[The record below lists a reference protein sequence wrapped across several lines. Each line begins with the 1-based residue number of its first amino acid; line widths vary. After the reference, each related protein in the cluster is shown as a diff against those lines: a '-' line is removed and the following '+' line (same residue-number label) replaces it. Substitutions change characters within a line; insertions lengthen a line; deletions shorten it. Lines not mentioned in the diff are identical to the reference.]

1 MFRRIFVTILVF
13 IAMAAIAGGV
23 VYWVYDGYMY
33 YRTDDAQVT
42 GQIVNV
48 SSPASGTLS
57 TLNVE
62 VGQTVSAGQTLGT
75 ITLPPTTTIPTSTNA
90 KSTTPATVNLTS
102 PIDGTIVQ
110 VPAVQG
116 QAVAAG
122 LQLVSVTNLNSLSI
136 TAYVDEGAINNLSIN
151 QAVDI
156 SIDAYNGTSFAGHV
170 EQIVQSTAGEFS
182 LLPNEDPTSGNF
194 TKVGQRIPV
203 IITLDSK
210 NGKDVMPGMSAEVVI
225 HLH

>member
-1 MFRRIFVTILVF
+1 MFRRILIPIFVF
-13 IAMAAIAGGV
+13 IALAAVAGGV

-42 GQIVNV
+42 GQILNI
-48 SSPASGTLS
+48 SAPAAGTLS
-57 TLNVE
+57 TLSVAIGQNV
-62 VGQTVSAGQTLGT
+62 TAGETIGT
-75 ITLPPTTTIPTSTNA
+75 ITVPPTMTTTSTA
-90 KSTTPATVNLTS
+90 AAAAPTTVNLTS
-102 PIDGTIVQ
+102 PIDGTILQ

-116 QAVAAG
+116 QAVAPG

-136 TAYVDEGAINNLSIN
+136 VAYVDESSLSNISLN

-156 SIDAYNGTSFAGHV
+156 SIDAYGGTSFSGHV
-170 EQIVQSTAGEFS
+170 EQIVQATAGQFS

-194 TKVGQRIPV
+194 SKVGQRIP
-203 IITLDSK
+203 IMITLDSK
-210 NGKDVMPGMSAEVVI
+210 NGKDVVPGMSAEVTI

>member
-1 MFRRIFVTILVF
+1 MLRRILIPIFVF
-13 IAMAAIAGGV
+13 IALAAVAGGI

-42 GQIVNV
+42 GQILNI
-48 SSPASGTLS
+48 SAPAAGTLS
-57 TLNVE
+57 TLSVS
-62 VGQTVSAGQTLGT
+62 VGQNVTAGQTIGT
-75 ITLPPTTTIPTSTNA
+75 ITVPPSVTTTSTA
-90 KSTTPATVNLTS
+90 ATAAPATVNLTS
-102 PIDGTIVQ
+102 PINGTVVQ

-116 QAVAAG
+116 QTVAPG
-122 LQLVSVTNLNSLSI
+122 LQLVSLTDLNSLSI
-136 TAYVDEGAINNLSIN
+136 IAYVDESSINNVSLN

-156 SIDAYNGTSFAGHV
+156 SIDAYSGTSFSGHV
-170 EQIVQSTAGEFS
+170 EQIVQATAGQFS

-210 NGKDVMPGMSAEVVI
+210 NGKDIVPGMSAEVTI

>member
-1 MFRRIFVTILVF
+1 MFRRILIPIFVF
-13 IAMAAIAGGV
+13 IALAAVAGGV

-42 GQIVNV
+42 GQILNI
-48 SSPASGTLS
+48 SAPAAGTLS
-57 TLNVE
+57 TLSVS
-62 VGQTVSAGQTLGT
+62 VGQNVTVGETIGT
-75 ITLPPTTTIPTSTNA
+75 VTVAPTTTTTSTAA
-90 KSTTPATVNLTS
+90 KATSETVNLTS
-102 PIDGTIVQ
+102 PIDGTVVQ

-116 QAVAAG
+116 QVVAPG

-136 TAYVDEGAINNLSIN
+136 VAYVDEGSLNNVSIN

-156 SIDAYNGTSFAGHV
+156 GIDAYSGTSFSGHV
-170 EQIVQSTAGEFS
+170 QQIVQATAGQFS

-210 NGKDVMPGMSAEVVI
+210 NGKDVVPGMSAEVTI